1 MESTLDHKAGA
12 TLVESIGLN
21 IVHANGNLASSLR
34 ANAPNA

>member
-12 TLVESIGLN
+12 TLVGIIGLN
-21 IVHANGNLASSLR
+21 IVHANENLVSLLR